1 MSNIE
6 KLFKEYNVTK
16 DEQRKI
22 MDIMDKYKERISDGV
37 SVSSAEFENDII
49 SVFGG
54 YVSATRHTPAIE
66 YHFCEFVA
74 KDFMEDRRWEEVF
87 VVLYGGFAKYGG
99 KIENRS

>member
-49 SVFGG
+49 
-54 YVSATRHTPAIE
+54 I
-66 YHFCEFVA
+66 
-74 KDFMEDRRWEEVF
+74 
-87 VVLYGGFAKYGG
+87 
-99 KIENRS
+99 

>member
-37 SVSSAEFENDII
+37 
-49 SVFGG
+49 
-54 YVSATRHTPAIE
+54 
-66 YHFCEFVA
+66 
-74 KDFMEDRRWEEVF
+74 
-87 VVLYGGFAKYGG
+87 
-99 KIENRS
+99 